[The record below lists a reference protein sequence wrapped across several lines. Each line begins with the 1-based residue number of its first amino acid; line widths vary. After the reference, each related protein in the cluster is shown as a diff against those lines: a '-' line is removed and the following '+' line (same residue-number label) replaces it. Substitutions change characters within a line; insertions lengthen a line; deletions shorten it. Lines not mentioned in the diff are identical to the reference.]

1 MEVDE
6 DIYRAVGVGVER
18 TEWVERGAEG
28 WRGGGAENAAGLTRG
43 REKLPAASSLGG
55 DKRDMRQQGI
65 SRHDVINPPI
75 SDLSPDI

>member
-28 WRGGGAENAAGLTRG
+28 WRGG
-43 REKLPAASSLGG
+43 RECGGPDSRAREASCSLESW
-55 DKRDMRQQGI
+55 RR
-65 SRHDVINPPI
+65 
-75 SDLSPDI
+75 